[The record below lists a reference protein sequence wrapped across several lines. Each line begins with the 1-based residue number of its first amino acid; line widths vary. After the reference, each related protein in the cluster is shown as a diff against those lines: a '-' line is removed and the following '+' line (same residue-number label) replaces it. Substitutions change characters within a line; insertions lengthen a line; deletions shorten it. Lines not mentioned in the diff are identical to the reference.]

1 MVNKCF
7 RPPLTESPIGELV
20 LCRNDSIDDFTK
32 KFMALSCCDTAIT
45 EAHQVQL
52 FLAGLGNPLRTD
64 VVLQRPATLDDTI
77 MLACL

>member
-1 MVNKCF
+1 M
-7 RPPLTESPIGELV
+7 ESPIDELV
-20 LCRNDSIDDFTK
+20 LLRRNGSINDFTK

-52 FLAGLGNPLRTD
+52 FLAVLGNPLRTD

-77 MLACL
+77 MLARL